1 MHCHLSFNNLER
13 LGNRVVRLFFS
24 QIVLLITLVLPLA
37 MYSDGKAQTV
47 IPAYMAP
54 SGPLEVT
61 FSGKILNLKSAFP
74 VGTIGLQTEQDIYK
88 NIEVNA
94 EGIFSVTLPENLP
107 LSYKL
112 FSDKD
117 FLNGVNVGDIIKI
130 QNYILAK
137 NAINDPLSLI
147 AADVNKS
154 GKVTV
159 ADIVELRKLILGKID
174 QFSTGDSWV
183 FIDADFPLFIN
194 NWELA
199 NTYVSPTDDN
209 DFYNEFLAVK
219 VGDVDRL
226 IFSRQDEV
234 AVRNL
239 KQKEILDL
247 SREEGKTTLWL
258 AKSNETI
265 DGLQLSL
272 DLDPDLHIYSINPL
286 LEDNQYSINE
296 DGRNIRIVLTA
307 DEMSVLNGQPLFVFD
322 EPGAKSDNATL
333 KLTENFENMV
343 VSDGEFYAVAPIS
356 LKENPVSESYVSPN
370 PFKNNTSIYF
380 KAEAFEDVQ
389 VTVYD
394 VNGRVISEQKICAL
408 PGQNSFSLTGTELS
422 KAGMYFYSILGK
434 GIQSSGKIMMLD

>member
-1 MHCHLSFNNLER
+1 M
-13 LGNRVVRLFFS
+13 
-24 QIVLLITLVLPLA
+24 
-37 MYSDGKAQTV
+37 
-47 IPAYMAP
+47 
-54 SGPLEVT
+54 
-61 FSGKILNLKSAFP
+61 
-74 VGTIGLQTEQDIYK
+74 
-88 NIEVNA
+88 NA

-107 LSYKL
+107 LSYRL

-183 FIDADFPLFIN
+183 FIDADFPLFVN

-226 IFSRQDEV
+226 IFSRQYEV
-234 AVRNL
+234 AVRNP
-239 KQKEILDL
+239 KQKEILSL

-272 DLDPDLHIYSINPL
+272 DLDPGLHIYSINPL

-322 EPGAKSDNATL
+322 EPGVKSDNATM
-333 KLTENFENMV
+333 KLTENFENMA
-343 VSDGEFYAVAPIS
+343 VSDGEFYAIAPIS

-389 VTVYD
+389 GGVYD
-394 VNGRVISEQKICAL
+394 ENGRVIGEQTICAL

-422 KAGMYFYSILGK
+422 KAGIYFYSILGK
-434 GIQSSGKIMMLD
+434 GIQSSGKIMMID

>member
-24 QIVLLITLVLPLA
+24 QIVLLIILVLPLA

-47 IPAYMAP
+47 IPAYMAS

-107 LSYKL
+107 LSYRL

-174 QFSTGDSWV
+174 QFSTGDSWL

-286 LEDNQYSINE
+286 LENNQYSINE

-343 VSDGEFYAVAPIS
+343 VSDDEFYAVAPIS

-370 PFKNNTSIYF
+370 PFNPS
-380 KAEAFEDVQ
+380 
-389 VTVYD
+389 
-394 VNGRVISEQKICAL
+394 
-408 PGQNSFSLTGTELS
+408 
-422 KAGMYFYSILGK
+422 
-434 GIQSSGKIMMLD
+434 